1 MQKLQPLLGYQR
13 AKKEQHRQMKVQQV
27 KQLLV
32 PQARSKMK
40 LRPEA
45 PRWSMQWDLNLAM
58 PSKRLWIKLKE
69 IWTKNYES
77 SLRNIIKHQEAK
89 STCRISR
96 QTSER
101 SQQT

>member
-1 MQKLQPLLGYQR
+1 
-13 AKKEQHRQMKVQQV
+13 
-27 KQLLV
+27 
-32 PQARSKMK
+32 MK

-45 PRWSMQWDLNLAM
+45 LRWERNLVLARRELN
-58 PSKRLWIKLKE
+58 E
-69 IWTKNYES
+69 IWTKKHGS
-77 SLRNIIKHQEAK
+77 SLRNIIKHLEAK